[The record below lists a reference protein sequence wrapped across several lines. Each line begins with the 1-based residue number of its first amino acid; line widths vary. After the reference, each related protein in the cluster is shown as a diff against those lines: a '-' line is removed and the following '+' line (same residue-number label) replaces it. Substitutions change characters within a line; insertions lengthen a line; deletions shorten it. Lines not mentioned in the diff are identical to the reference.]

1 MIFNKESDF
10 EEALIKILSEKGW
23 EKEVLKNYSEQDL
36 LQNWANILF
45 ENNRDIDRLND
56 YPLTDGEM
64 QQILEQIKNLR
75 TPLKLNGFI
84 NGKSVSVIRDNPDD
98 KLHFGKEVSLKIYD
112 RREIAA
118 GQSRYQIVQQPKFPT
133 KSKILN
139 DRRGD
144 LMLLING
151 MPVIHIELK
160 KSGVPVSQA
169 YHQIEKYS
177 GEGIFSGLF
186 SLVQIFVAM
195 EPNETV
201 YFANPGPDGKF
212 NPDYYFHWADYN
224 NEPINEWDKVASTL
238 LSIPMAHQLIG
249 FYTVADDSDGVLKVM
264 RSYQYFAA
272 SAISDKVSK
281 TKWESGNQLGGY
293 VWHTTGSGKT
303 MTSFKSAQL
312 IASSKDA
319 DIVKRKNR
327 YSVVYTYKDDDGNQ
341 HQKWETF
348 DTNADAKKRKTQI
361 EFEQQSGT
369 FIIPN
374 ATTVADLLEEYCSV
388 YGVNNWA
395 MSTYRSKKGLMYNY
409 IIPLIGDVKLDEL
422 TPRLMDKFYQSLLK
436 VKTKVVQNKKPKNEY
451 LTVHTVREI
460 HKFLRS
466 AFNQA
471 VKWELMTRNPVL
483 NATLPKEE
491 HQKREIWTAET
502 LMHALEVCDDDIL
515 ALAINL
521 SFACSLRMGEMLGLT
536 WDCIDI
542 SEESLRENNAS
553 IYVDKELQ
561 RVNRDVMEVLDNKDI
576 IRVFPRTLSNTN
588 TSLVLKTP
596 KTKTSVR
603 KIFLP
608 STVAQ
613 MLLERKKQIDEMK
626 ELFGDEYLDYDLV
639 FCHSS
644 GRPMEGQVINR
655 ALKKLIQDNDL
666 PDVVFHSFRHAS
678 ITYKLKWNGGDMK
691 SVQGDSG
698 HARMDM
704 VADVYSHIIDED
716 RRYNAQKFEE
726 QFYNAKGLKN
736 AEEGK
741 TAPMPKFET
750 SVELLDPMAE
760 VQKESEVE
768 EEKPAEN
775 STDENAALLAKL
787 LSNPETAALLKA
799 LAKTI

>member
-1 MIFNKESDF
+1 MAKLTLEVQEELFAKDCKLINLRYEYKGYTGTEKWAIVTELAEEELLVKYPDVIRRYTPFILLSMAQGEVITEYQNYEARERMRKLLFGHAFDINDGEF
-10 EEALIKILSEKGW
+10 EEHHPELAVDTDPVEEIMLRDNIERLRSALCYLSETQKRR
-23 EKEVLKNYSEQDL
+23 V
-36 LQNWANILF
+36 
-45 ENNRDIDRLND
+45 
-56 YPLTDGEM
+56 
-64 QQILEQIKNLR
+64 
-75 TPLKLNGFI
+75 I
-84 NGKSVSVIRDNPDD
+84 N
-98 KLHFGKEVSLKIYD
+98 
-112 RREIAA
+112 
-118 GQSRYQIVQQPKFPT
+118 
-133 KSKILN
+133 
-139 DRRGD
+139 
-144 LMLLING
+144 
-151 MPVIHIELK
+151 
-160 KSGVPVSQA
+160 
-169 YHQIEKYS
+169 
-177 GEGIFSGLF
+177 
-186 SLVQIFVAM
+186 
-195 EPNETV
+195 
-201 YFANPGPDGKF
+201 
-212 NPDYYFHWADYN
+212 
-224 NEPINEWDKVASTL
+224 
-238 LSIPMAHQLIG
+238 
-249 FYTVADDSDGVLKVM
+249 
-264 RSYQYFAA
+264 
-272 SAISDKVSK
+272 
-281 TKWESGNQLGGY
+281 
-293 VWHTTGSGKT
+293 
-303 MTSFKSAQL
+303 
-312 IASSKDA
+312 
-319 DIVKRKNR
+319 
-327 YSVVYTYKDDDGNQ
+327 SVVYTYKDDDGTQ

-361 EFEQQSGT
+361 EFEQQTGT
-369 FIIPN
+369 FIVPT

-409 IIPLIGDVKLDEL
+409 IIPLIGDVKLEEL

-436 VKTKVVQNKKPKNEY
+436 VKTKSVQNKKPKNEY

-515 ALAINL
+515 SLAINL

-536 WDCIDI
+536 WDCVDI
-542 SEESLRENNAS
+542 SEESLSDNNAS

-561 RVNRDVMEVLDNKDI
+561 RVNRDVMEVLENKDI

-613 MLLERKKQIDEMK
+613 MLLERKKQTDEMK
-626 ELFGDEYLDYDLV
+626 ELFGDEYLDYNLV

-655 ALKKLIQDNDL
+655 ALKKLIKDNDL
-666 PDVVFHSFRHAS
+666 PDIVFHSFRHAS

-736 AEEGK
+736 VEEGK

-760 VQKESEVE
+760 VQETPVQEEENSADNSVE
-768 EEKPAEN
+768 E
-775 STDENAALLAKL
+775 NASLIAKL